1 MKTPNE
7 VKQNVKEKDGQI
19 AKEQKVSS
27 CCGPTCC
34 GGSNENKNTERKG
47 K

>member
-7 VKQNVKEKDGQI
+7 VRQNFKEKAEQI
-19 AKEQKVSS
+19 SKAQKVSS

-34 GGSNENKNTERKG
+34 GDSDTKKNSERKE

>member
-1 MKTPNE
+1 MKKPNE
-7 VKQNVKEKDGQI
+7 VKKNVQEKNGQI
-19 AKEQKVSS
+19 VKEQKESS

-34 GGSNENKNTERKG
+34 GGSNENKNTERKE

>member
-7 VKQNVKEKDGQI
+7 VKQTVKEKNEQV
-19 AKEQKVSS
+19 AKEHKVSS

-34 GGSNENKNTERKG
+34 GESNNKKEENRKE

>member
-7 VKQNVKEKDGQI
+7 VKQNVKEKNEQV
-19 AKEQKVSS
+19 AKEQKESS

-34 GGSNENKNTERKG
+34 GGSDNRKLNDR
-47 K
+47 KEK

>member
-1 MKTPNE
+1 MKKPNE
-7 VKQNVKEKDGQI
+7 VKQNFQVKDGQI
-19 AKEQKVSS
+19 AKEQKESS

-34 GGSNENKNTERKG
+34 GDSDIKKNSERKE

>member
-1 MKTPNE
+1 MKAPIKPNHIRR
-7 VKQNVKEKDGQI
+7 EKAEQI
-19 AKEQKVSS
+19 VKEQKVSS

-34 GGSNENKNTERKG
+34 GGSNENKKTERKE